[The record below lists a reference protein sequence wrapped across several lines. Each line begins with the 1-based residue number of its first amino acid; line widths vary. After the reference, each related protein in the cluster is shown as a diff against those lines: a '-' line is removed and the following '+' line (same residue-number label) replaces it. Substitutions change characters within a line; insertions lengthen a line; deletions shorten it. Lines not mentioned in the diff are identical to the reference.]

1 MNANNVYRLITSPFC
16 PLVTSKFKS
25 VSSLYFKV
33 CRPLADTT
41 VFSQNP
47 LCQKSKSVFCSDPF
61 LSLHF
66 LSRPPDSPRQLHFSG
81 EIDPS
86 ILSKCDLCFTEP
98 CQNGAS
104 CRSLPNRDFECRSVG
119 AFYKQLEAF
128 YKRTPYLTPIS
139 SSRCAPGF
147 YGKTCTEV
155 IDACYGNPCVNGA
168 NCQVLEAGRF
178 L

>member
-1 MNANNVYRLITSPFC
+1 MPSLSIASEYSP
-16 PLVTSKFKS
+16 LATSKFKS
-25 VSSLYFKV
+25 VPSLHFKV

-41 VFSQNP
+41 VSSQNP
-47 LCQKSKSVFCSDPF
+47 LCRKSKSVFCSDPF
-61 LSLHF
+61 LLPPFPPRFPLTASL
-66 LSRPPDSPRQLHFSG
+66 FSG

-119 AFYKQLEAF
+119 AFYKELEAF
-128 YKRTPYLTPIS
+128 YSCTPYLTPIS
-139 SSRCAPGF
+139 SCCRCAPGF

-155 IDACYGNPCVNGA
+155 IDACYGNPCVNDA
-168 NCQVLEAGRF
+168 KCQVLEAGRF